1 MITMKRP
8 FLMIHFLTILPIE
21 IIKKPKTRRKHARK
35 KTTPKPRPTAAP
47 PSARIPI
54 DWRRDELRKPRHTPK
69 PSDLWSIPFSYTFG
83 TLKSTEGQVVREFWL
98 KNRSVSFVDVE
109 LSSSSQ
115 PLLANSRW
123 KYPYRVNYDITNWKM
138 IARLLHQNHRE
149 IPERSRVQILVD
161 AETFLS
167 HSDTPQ
173 LFVYML
179 GYLVEEQDLGVSL
192 IGMNAIYRLFDS
204 FRGID
209 LPELQL
215 YLAPVIAQL
224 DKLLDESQTDTE
236 QAALWLIDP
245 TRLDGGWHRRIR
257 YTMTFTSKSKGTH
270 WSTAV
275 QLAGCSHGDR
285 VVKLAAKQIVATK
298 NAAIFASALQSDFSL
313 HYNAKFRE
321 ALWTQ
326 IGKMTVQERS
336 LLFSA
341 DEVEPRPASKILL
354 HSIRTLE
361 ELSQVRSLVEN
372 WGQKMSKHLEYI
384 ERHLRWKLHVSRT
397 SLREFFSNHAT
408 I

>member
-1 MITMKRP
+1 MASPNSLHDDVHKQVTAVC
-8 FLMIHFLTILPIE
+8 HFLYF
-21 IIKKPKTRRKHARK
+21 
-35 KTTPKPRPTAAP
+35 TTMPC
-47 PSARIPI
+47 
-54 DWRRDELRKPRHTPK
+54 
-69 PSDLWSIPFSYTFG
+69 
-83 TLKSTEGQVVREFWL
+83 
-98 KNRSVSFVDVE
+98 VE
-109 LSSSSQ
+109 S
-115 PLLANSRW
+115 LL
-123 KYPYRVNYDITNWKM
+123 
-138 IARLLHQNHRE
+138 E
-149 IPERSRVQILVD
+149 VQL
-161 AETFLS
+161 
-167 HSDTPQ
+167 
-173 LFVYML
+173 
-179 GYLVEEQDLGVSL
+179 
-192 IGMNAIYRLFDS
+192 
-204 FRGID
+204 
-209 LPELQL
+209 
-215 YLAPVIAQL
+215 
-224 DKLLDESQTDTE
+224 
-236 QAALWLIDP
+236 
-245 TRLDGGWHRRIR
+245 
-257 YTMTFTSKSKGTH
+257 KSKGTH